1 MPPTAELGF
10 GSCAACSCPALGVWV
25 LVWGAAGVWFFGPVP
40 GLRSAGGT
48 GRTGR
53 FTDSGPGSAV
63 RAASGGNLH
72 HGRDSPVR
80 SANLM
85 GFDRHD
91 GRSSCRSREPVAEC
105 HVGKVCRVHAGKC
118 LFGHPEGLQR
128 AVDDEPVVT
137 GLCAEPS
144 VPVDPVRVCGESREG
159 DQGELVHVDAV
170 RYRGLEGGSTRCWA
184 GAGRSDGAGLGAAP
198 DPVGEGRS
206 AGAEFGAASDPM
218 GEGRAE
224 VA

>member
-1 MPPTAELGF
+1 MVDAPRRLSLVSAPVRLAPALCW
-10 GSCAACSCPALGVWV
+10 GSGCLSGPALG
-25 LVWGAAGVWFFGPVP
+25 LVNGAQGDLILVGPVP
-40 GLRSAGGT
+40 GLRSADGT

-53 FTDSGPGSAV
+53 FYWSWPGSAV
-63 RAASGGNLH
+63 RAASDGNLH
-72 HGRDSPVR
+72 HGRDNPVR

-85 GFDRHD
+85 GLDRHD

-159 DQGELVHVDAV
+159 DQGELVHVNAV
-170 RYRGLEGGSTRCWA
+170 RYRGLEGGFDEVLGRSGPISWCRTRC
-184 GAGRSDGAGLGAAP
+184 GTRSRG
-198 DPVGEGRS
+198 
-206 AGAEFGAASDPM
+206 
-218 GEGRAE
+218 
-224 VA
+224 

>member
-40 GLRSAGGT
+40 GLRSAGGA

-144 VPVDPVRVCGESREG
+144 VSVDPVRVCGESREG

-170 RYRGLEGGSTRCWA
+170 RYRGLEGGVDEVLGRSGPIRRCRTRC
-184 GAGRSDGAGLGAAP
+184 GTRSRG
-198 DPVGEGRS
+198 
-206 AGAEFGAASDPM
+206 
-218 GEGRAE
+218 
-224 VA
+224 